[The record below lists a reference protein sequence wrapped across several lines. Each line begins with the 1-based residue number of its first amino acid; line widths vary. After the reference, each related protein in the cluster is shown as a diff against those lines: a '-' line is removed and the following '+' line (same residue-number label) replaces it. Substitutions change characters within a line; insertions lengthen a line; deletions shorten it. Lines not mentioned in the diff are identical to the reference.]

1 MNITRRIKQAIIYI
15 ILTFFMVI
23 SVYPLIWMF
32 FNSFKTNEEIFSTNP
47 FGFPTEWQFFNY
59 LKAFTN
65 YRMDKFFLN
74 SVIVAIG
81 TVVLTCLLSL
91 MFAYSV
97 SRMRWKLSKVAN
109 IYLMTGL
116 MIPIQVIMIP
126 LVLIVRSLHL
136 YNTYPGLILPYTAA
150 NLAFS
155 ATVFYGALR
164 TIPGEMEEA
173 ACIDGANI
181 YRTFFS
187 IIMPIAK
194 SSIATV
200 IIFVFLNSWNEF
212 QIAMV
217 LTSKVSAQTLPL
229 GLMTFM
235 GEHTVDWGG
244 MSAAMV
250 VASFPA
256 VLIYLLFSDR
266 VENALTVGAA
276 IK

>member
-1 MNITRRIKQAIIYI
+1 MNIKKIIKQVIIYI
-15 ILTFFMVI
+15 VLSFFMII

-32 FNSFKTNEEIFSTNP
+32 FNSFKTNEEIFHTNP
-47 FGFPTEWQFFNY
+47 FGFPTVWQFSNY
-59 LKAFTN
+59 LKAFTK
-65 YRMDKFFLN
+65 YRMDIFFLN
-74 SVIVAIG
+74 SVVVAIG
-81 TVVLTCLLSL
+81 TVILTCLLAL

-126 LVLIVRSLHL
+126 LVLIVRSLRL

-164 TIPGEMEEA
+164 TIPAEMEEA
-173 ACIDGANI
+173 ACIDGASI

-187 IIMPIAK
+187 IIVPIAK

-256 VLIYLLFSDR
+256 VLIYLLFSER
-266 VENALTVGAA
+266 VENALTVSAA